1 MMQLSIV
8 FELLDIHFVWGDL
21 PPHRSVVPCM
31 IEHGFLVLV
40 VSLSRLLVLTE
51 QLFFNISS
59 HSRPLS
65 VETVAAATVC
75 FNFYEYNINRR
86 ISVMTVICLV
96 PVNVQFLAQDA
107 RKSVWRPASACIR

>member
-1 MMQLSIV
+1 MTA
-8 FELLDIHFVWGDL
+8 
-21 PPHRSVVPCM
+21 
-31 IEHGFLVLV
+31 HGFLVLV
-40 VSLSRLLVLTE
+40 VSLFRLLVLTE
-51 QLFFNISS
+51 LFNMSS

-107 RKSVWRPASACIR
+107 RKKRLAAGFCLHPLPDIPRCI